1 MADGP
6 RLNSCVP
13 IPKDIEQ
20 LKDVIEKAKDWALMH
35 GVGIRNKKE
44 FNPDALQIVPFTF
57 FPSAFPRKEFEKAV
71 KIQPILNELIHRVAF
86 CHSFLE
92 ENLKDTIQV
101 DEFTGNL
108 YKIYETVR
116 QEGINPRLSLGSV
129 RADMMLETVCCYPD
143 IEEQSYCCW
152 KQIEINTIASGFG
165 WLGPAGVHLHRFI
178 LQELGHYDKL
188 KNLPENRALEGVCGG
203 LIEAWKL
210 FKNPKAV
217 ILMVIEDVVYNIC
230 DQRFH
235 EFRISELSPKTRV
248 IRRTLTD
255 LAQRATLDAD
265 KNLIIDNEV
274 VAVVYYR
281 SAYEPLQFHSQK
293 EWDARLLA
301 ERSSAIKCPS
311 IHYHLAGTKKVQQA
325 LARPGAVEQFFSD
338 PEKVTAVRDVFTGL
352 YSLDFDELGEDAVKK
367 AIEKPERYVLKPQ
380 REGGGNNIYG
390 EKIRDVITK
399 IKGSRER
406 TGWILMDRIVPPV
419 QENIIIRA
427 SQPAARTDTVSEL
440 GIFGIIIGDSNE
452 IIYNKQ
458 VGHMLRSK
466 ESTADEVGV
475 SAGFGAMDSPY
486 LY

>member
-116 QEGINPRLSLGSV
+116 QEGINPTNSLGVLRS
-129 RADMMLETVCCYPD
+129 DYLLDHPD
-143 IEEQSYCCW
+143 CDKI
-152 KQIEINTIASGFG
+152 KQVEINTISTSLSAMGFVVAQ
-165 WLGPAGVHLHRFI
+165 LQRFI